1 MTRGPRS
8 RSHGPPAFAEIAAE
22 RVVTVAAVA
31 AYKAGSCWERELPC
45 LRAVPAG
52 VTGAELRVVDGYID
66 LDPNGQ
72 PRLGAY
78 AHSAFGVPMIRMAKS
93 RFAAATHAAPVVRD
107 TSGATGPLYVT
118 AAGPPAA
125 ARGVLDRRAGFQHH
139 QLHDRRYGRTA
150 TELAF
155 RYGSS
160 GRQTVQISSI
170 ALLPTAASK
179 ASKDARSSLRNLP

>member
-1 MTRGPRS
+1 MSYSRIFSQPNTSCFADGSSILDSANTFATRM
-8 RSHGPPAFAEIAAE
+8 AA
-22 RVVTVAAVA
+22 
-31 AYKAGSCWERELPC
+31 
-45 LRAVPAG
+45 
-52 VTGAELRVVDGYID
+52 D
-66 LDPNGQ
+66 
-72 PRLGAY
+72 AY
-78 AHSAFGVPMIRMAKS
+78 AHSAFGVPMIRVAKS
-93 RFAAATHAAPVVRD
+93 RFATATHAVPVVRD

-139 QLHDRRYGRTA
+139 QLHDRRYDRTA
-150 TELAF
+150 AELAF